1 MGECR
6 SGSGSHS
13 RPGPDM
19 GTFVRFALSR
29 PFLRFAG
36 PSLVPFLSL
45 RCREGFNIFSSGN
58 KSFEIYG

>member
-1 MGECR
+1 VGECR

-36 PSLVPFLSL
+36 PSLVPF
-45 RCREGFNIFSSGN
+45 
-58 KSFEIYG
+58 FEFEM